1 MNRKQRLLKIV
12 VQSRIY
18 TTRLE
23 AERAVR
29 AGKVLVDGK
38 PLSNPQY
45 QLDPNKR
52 KVIIEGKSLKI
63 STEKLYFAFN
73 KPAGVTCEKNEVSN
87 VYHFLK
93 RLKIPEDS
101 KKSLSCVGRLDK
113 DTTGLLIFTSD
124 GQFAHKVLGTSVKK
138 TYEAVVEGYL
148 SKEEAERIRKGIDI
162 RLDDKIYKT
171 QPAELFNIK
180 GDENTTSAK
189 IAITEGKKR
198 QIRKMFEAVKHP
210 VISLKRI
217 QIGNLK
223 LETLTQGNFRQITV
237 EEVLGKQNKKKS
249 RDDYY

>member
-23 AERAVR
+23 ADRAIR

-38 PLSNPQY
+38 PLANPQY

-52 KVIIEGKSLKI
+52 KILIDGKPLKI
-63 STEKLYFAFN
+63 SNEKLYFAFN

-101 KKSLSCVGRLDK
+101 RKSLSCVGRLDK

-124 GQFAHKVLGTSVKK
+124 GDFAHKVLGTSVKK
-138 TYEAVVEGYL
+138 TYEAIVGGYL
-148 SKEEAERIRKGIDI
+148 TKEEAERIRKGVDI
-162 RLDDKIYKT
+162 RLDEKTYKT

-180 GDENTTSAK
+180 GNEEATSVR
-189 IAITEGKKR
+189 ISITEGKKR

-210 VISLKRI
+210 VVSLKRI
-217 QIGNLK
+217 SIGQLR
-223 LETLTQGNFRQITV
+223 LEELTQGNFRQVTV
-237 EEVLGKQNKKKS
+237 EEVLGKQIKKKS
-249 RDDYY
+249 KDDY